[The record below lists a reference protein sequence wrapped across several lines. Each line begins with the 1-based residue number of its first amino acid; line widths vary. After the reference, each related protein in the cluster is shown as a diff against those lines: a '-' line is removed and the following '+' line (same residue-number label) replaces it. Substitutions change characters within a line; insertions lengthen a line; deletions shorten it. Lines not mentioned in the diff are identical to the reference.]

1 MRTAPTLERETKVPG
16 RGVLKRILLG
26 RAISTSKHEHHLL
39 PKILALP
46 VFSSDPLSSVA
57 YATEE
62 MMVVLSVAGA
72 GALALMLPLAGVI
85 AVVLAIVITSYRQ
98 TVRAYPHGGGSY
110 IVARENLGTIPGLF
124 AAAAIL
130 QDYVLT
136 VAVSVT
142 AGTVAVVSAFPGLA
156 EQRVAIAIGL
166 IAVVAL
172 ANLRGVREA
181 GTLFAIP
188 TYGFVITVF
197 ITLGVGLIRCASGC
211 PSAAA
216 EAPLQATE
224 TLGLFLV
231 LKAFASGSTA
241 LTGVEAIADGVQ
253 AFRRPQSKNAATTL
267 AAMGAISI
275 SMFLGI
281 TFLARVL
288 HVRVGH
294 GGRSVLAQIGDTVFS
309 GGAMFFVLQVFTALI
324 LILAANTAYQDFPR
338 LSSIL
343 ARDGFVPR
351 QFQNRGDRLV
361 FSNGIMVLSAFA
373 ILLVWAFDADL
384 TRLIQL
390 YVVGVFTAFT
400 LSQSGMVRRWTT
412 TREPGWRRGAIING
426 IGAIATGIVLV
437 IVAVTKFAGGAWI
450 VISAMPVFVTFFLF
464 VYRHYAN
471 VRRALERGA
480 VRYGDQGTNHVVLV
494 LTEVDAAA
502 AEAFGYV
509 RSFRPAS
516 LDVVYAG
523 DAAGGDPERAWQ
535 ALAPNGPPL
544 DVLDG
549 REPVSAV
556 VEHVRRIPRAAD
568 DFVTVVIPEMFRKRS
583 LLHAIRKPVTFR
595 LKVRLLR
602 EAGVVVTDVPVVANG
617 GRLDGVDGRPLIP
630 ERVVALVFVA
640 SPHDATVR
648 AVNYARTLDAEETR
662 AVFLATEPE
671 EAPAVLEGW
680 AARGIGVQ
688 LEVVDAP
695 FRDLGPPLLEEVRRV
710 TADPGTVVSVV
721 VPEFLVSRWWH
732 RILHNNRALFIK
744 RALLFEPRVILSSV
758 PYPLGSR
765 GRPNPRR
772 SGGSGSA
779 GSATRRR
786 RPT

>member
-1 MRTAPTLERETKVPG
+1 MRTAPPTLDREPRVQG
-16 RGVLKRILLG
+16 RGVLKRVLLG
-26 RAISTSKHEHHLL
+26 RAISTAKHEHHLL
-39 PKILALP
+39 PKVLALP

-62 MMVVLSVAGA
+62 MMAVLALAGA
-72 GALALMLPLAGVI
+72 GAFALMMPLAGLI

-98 TVRAYPHGGGSY
+98 TVRAYPRGGGSY
-110 IVARENLGTIPGLF
+110 IVARENLGTIPGLT

-142 AGTVAVVSAFPGLA
+142 AGTVAIVSAFPGLA
-156 EQRVAIAIGL
+156 EERVPIAVGL
-166 IAVVAL
+166 IAFIAL

-197 ITLGVGLIRCASGC
+197 ITLGVGLVRCASGC
-211 PSAAA
+211 PTAAV
-216 EAPLQATE
+216 EAPLRATE
-224 TLGLFLV
+224 ALSLFLV

-267 AAMGAISI
+267 AVMGAMSI

-281 TFLARVL
+281 TFLARAL
-288 HVRVGH
+288 HVPAGH
-294 GGRSVLAQIGDTVFS
+294 GERSVLAQIGDTVFS

-361 FSNGIMVLSAFA
+361 FSNGIIVLSAFA
-373 ILLVWAFDADL
+373 ILLVWVFDADL

-400 LSQSGMVRRWTT
+400 LSQT
-412 TREPGWRRGAIING
+412 
-426 IGAIATGIVLV
+426 
-437 IVAVTKFAGGAWI
+437 
-450 VISAMPVFVTFFLF
+450 
-464 VYRHYAN
+464 
-471 VRRALERGA
+471 
-480 VRYGDQGTNHVVLV
+480 GTNHVVLV

-516 LDVVYAG
+516 LDVVYVGSEGSA
-523 DAAGGDPERAWQ
+523 DAERAWHQ
-535 ALAPNGPPL
+535 LAPNGPAL

-549 REPVSAV
+549 ADPVGAV
-556 VEHVRRIPRAAD
+556 VDFLRRMPRGAD
-568 DFVTVVIPEMFRKRS
+568 DFITAVIPEMFRKPS
-583 LLHAIRKPVTFR
+583 LLHAVWKPVTFR
-595 LKVRLLR
+595 LKLRLLR
-602 EAGVVVTDVPVVANG
+602 EVGVVVTDVPLVAGG
-617 GRLDGVDGRPLIP
+617 GRTDGVDGRPLIP

-640 SPHDATVR
+640 APHDATVR
-648 AVNYARTLDAEETR
+648 AVNYARTLDAEE
-662 AVFLATEPE
+662 AGGVFLGREPGD
-671 EAPAVLEGW
+671 ALGIREGG

-688 LEVVDAP
+688 LDVGGAP
-695 FRDLGPPLLEEVRRV
+695 SRALGPPLLEEVRRV
-710 TADPGTVVSVV
+710 TAEPGTVAAVV
-721 VPEFLVSRWWH
+721 VPEFLVTRWWH

-758 PYPLGSR
+758 PFPLD
-765 GRPNPRR
+765 
-772 SGGSGSA
+772 
-779 GSATRRR
+779 
-786 RPT
+786 